1 MTQHL
6 QEIAAF
12 VAVADKLS
20 FQRAALE
27 RGVTRSTMS
36 HAVKTLEERLG
47 VRLLNRTTRSVSL
60 TEAGLALHARAKQ
73 ALGELDQAVEAVDDF
88 RTHPVGTL
96 RLTVPRAVSPS
107 VIGALTTLVATHPN
121 VSVEIDADDRLVD
134 IVAEGF
140 DAGIRFGINM
150 QQDMIAV
157 RLDRAFHFAVLGSPA
172 YLAKRDPPLTPVD
185 LRHHQC
191 ILYRLPSGLLFPWA
205 FERGGE
211 ISKVDVT
218 GQLVFNDQ
226 SLMIEA
232 ALQGAGLAFVFE
244 ERARSHLEKGSL
256 VRCLTE
262 FTPQFS
268 ELFLY
273 YSGRRHVST
282 ALRALI
288 DALKMRK

>member
-12 VAVADKLS
+12 VAVADRLS

-27 RGVTRSTMS
+27 RGVTRSTLS

-60 TEAGLALHARAKQ
+60 TEAGRALHTRAKQ
-73 ALGELDQAVEAVDDF
+73 ALAELDQALEAVDDF
-88 RTHPVGTL
+88 RTHPVGAL

-107 VIGALTTLVATHPN
+107 VIGALTSLVANHPN

-140 DAGIRFGINM
+140 DAGIRFGIDM

-157 RLDRAFHFAVLGSPA
+157 RLGRSFHFAVLGSPA
-172 YLAKRDPPLTPVD
+172 YLAEHGTPMTPAD

-191 ILYRLPSGLLFPWA
+191 ILYRLPSGVLFSWA

-218 GQLVFNDQ
+218 GPLIFNDQ

-232 ALQGAGLAFVFE
+232 AFRGAGLAFVLE
-244 ERARSHLEKGSL
+244 ERARAHLDSGRL
-256 VRCLTE
+256 VRCLPE

-273 YSGRRHVST
+273 YSGHRHVST

-288 DALKMRK
+288 DALKMQD

>member
-12 VAVADKLS
+12 VAVADSLS
-20 FQRAALE
+20 FQRAALG
-27 RGVTRSTMS
+27 RGVTRSTLS
-36 HAVKTLEERLG
+36 HAVKTLEQRLG

-60 TEAGLALHARAKQ
+60 TEAGRALHARARQ
-73 ALGELDQAVEAVDDF
+73 ALGELDQAIEAVDDF
-88 RTHPVGTL
+88 RTHPVGAL

-107 VIGALTTLVATHPN
+107 VIGALASLVATHPN

-157 RLDRAFHFAVLGSPA
+157 RLDRAFHFAVVGSPT
-172 YLAKRDPPLTPVD
+172 YLIERDPPMVPAD

-191 ILYRLPSGLLFPWA
+191 ILYRLPSGVLFPWT

-218 GQLVFNDQ
+218 GPLIFNDQ

-244 ERARSHLEKGSL
+244 ERARPHLDSGDL
-256 VRCLTE
+256 LRCLPE

-273 YSGRRHVST
+273 YSGRHHVSA

-288 DALKMRK
+288 DALKTRN